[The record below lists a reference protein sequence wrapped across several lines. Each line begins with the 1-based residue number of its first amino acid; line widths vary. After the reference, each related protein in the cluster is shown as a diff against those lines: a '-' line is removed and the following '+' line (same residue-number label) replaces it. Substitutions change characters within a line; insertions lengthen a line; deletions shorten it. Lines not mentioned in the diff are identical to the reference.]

1 MTNFKKNGEV
11 YIYILLAVCLII
23 ALITLFD
30 GCIQGYCPNY
40 IPSDGLIY
48 GFHSSAYEC
57 KTKQCY
63 RIYADILW
71 DNGKT
76 CVSQLSGKFTTNTT
90 DLYEI
95 NDQVEIYVN
104 KNNQNKCV
112 LKDNSDMETN
122 AIASIV
128 FFIFTCLICLHLCC
142 KKREDGEPQIIFL
155 KV

>member
-1 MTNFKKNGEV
+1 MTNFKKNGD
-11 YIYILLAVCLII
+11 IYICIMLAVCII
-23 ALITLFD
+23 VALITLFD
-30 GCIQGYCPNY
+30 GCIKGICPKY
-40 IPSDGLIY
+40 IPSEGLIND
-48 GFHSSAYEC
+48 FHSSIDKNNEY
-57 KTKQCY
+57 Y

-104 KNNQNKCV
+104 KDHQTKCV

-122 AIASIV
+122 AIASII
-128 FFIFTCLICLHLCC
+128 FFIFTGLILLHLCC
-142 KKREDGEPQIIFL
+142 RKRQNENPQIIFY